1 MTMRFPLRAALCAA
15 VCLLAAPALAGDLMI
30 VQKDK
35 NFSRGEIKIRS
46 GDRVVFRNDDSV
58 VHNIY
63 SLSPGFAFEIKT
75 QLPGQLADQRFQGK
89 GEAEVRCAIHPQMKL
104 KVVVEE

>member
-1 MTMRFPLRAALCAA
+1 LVLCAL
-15 VCLLAAPALAGDLMI
+15 LLAATPALAGDVVV

-35 NFSRGEIKIRS
+35 NFSKHALKIRS
-46 GDRVVFRNDDSV
+46 GDRIVFRNEDSV

-63 SLSPGFAFEIKT
+63 SLTPGFAFEIKT
-75 QLPGQLADQRFQGK
+75 QMPGQTAEQSFEGK

-104 KVVVEE
+104 LVKVEQ